1 MVDTLSG
8 SRGERAGAGR
18 FTALLAIAAVL
29 LVGAAI
35 GVVAALL
42 PHRSERPI
50 STHVRAV
57 SVWNAL
63 EHRCQLENDVG
74 APPLPFTCGAHV
86 LTDVHRSADATSAP
100 LLFVRSPHDNCVID
114 ETTLAPLLCR
124 DTFFEWAAVRQE
136 VVSVGVI
143 DPRGTHYVVA
153 QRDLAIGQLHTIE
166 VPLTSWFERSDPA
179 EIFVFDGERRARIGL
194 GALEP
199 IEE

>member
-1 MVDTLSG
+1 MASLSG
-8 SRGERAGAGR
+8 SRGERAGSGR
-18 FTALLAIAAVL
+18 FAAPLGIAAFVLVCGAIAAV
-29 LVGAAI
+29 I
-35 GVVAALL
+35 ALL
-42 PHRSERPI
+42 PHREERPL

-57 SVWNAL
+57 SVWNAV
-63 EHRCQLENDVG
+63 EHRCQLENDAG
-74 APPLPFTCGAHV
+74 APPLPFTCGAH
-86 LTDVHRSADATSAP
+86 LLIDVHRSADATSAP

-114 ETTLAPLLCR
+114 ERTLEPLLCR

-153 QRDLAIGQLHTIE
+153 QRDLASGQRHTIE
-166 VPLTSWFERSDPA
+166 VPFTSWFARSDPS
-179 EIFVFDGERRARIGL
+179 EVFVFDGERRARIGL